1 MLNFTSIRALRIISA
16 TVLGAAM
23 LFQAQ
28 VSQAG
33 PSQAIFAFT
42 GAGNVTSL
50 QVTAGGVTTIVA
62 TGRGWYDADGSVN
75 GASATNNYI
84 VGLCGNDACN
94 ETPDHTTNNFFVFP
108 NLAAGVPI
116 TAASLLL
123 DVPAATPNPG
133 YISIQPGLTY
143 TIYDVSTPVASL
155 GTAGAGIFA
164 DLGTGVVYGN
174 RTYTAADMGT
184 TTTIPLDAAAIA
196 FLNANRGVPVA
207 FGGSITVVSTVVPV
221 LDSWPTLLLM
231 AAAMVLIAGFGF
243 RFRNKF

>member
-1 MLNFTSIRALRIISA
+1 MMRAGASVARIQHPRGGNWPQIDAKSGLPVYDIDGARPPEMRGPWCALETLGKGNLGMLNFTSIRALRIISA

-75 GASATNNYI
+75 GASAANNYI

-155 GTAGAGIFA
+155 GTAGAGIFT

-174 RTYTAADMGT
+174 RTYTA
-184 TTTIPLDAAAIA
+184 
-196 FLNANRGVPVA
+196 
-207 FGGSITVVSTVVPV
+207 
-221 LDSWPTLLLM
+221 
-231 AAAMVLIAGFGF
+231 
-243 RFRNKF
+243 